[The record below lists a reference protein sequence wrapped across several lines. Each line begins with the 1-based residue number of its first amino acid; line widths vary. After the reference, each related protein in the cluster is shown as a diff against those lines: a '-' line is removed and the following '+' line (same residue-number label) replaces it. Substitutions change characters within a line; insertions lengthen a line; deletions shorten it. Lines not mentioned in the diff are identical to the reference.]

1 MRDISGGGPNLRDI
15 SGGGLFNVVGVLVV
29 IVLYVFVGFVV
40 IVVGK
45 GWGLD
50 PLVGVGVVWCAS

>member
-1 MRDISGGGPNLRDI
+1 M
-15 SGGGLFNVVGVLVV
+15 VGVLVV

-50 PLVGVGVVWCAS
+50 PLVGVGVVCCAS